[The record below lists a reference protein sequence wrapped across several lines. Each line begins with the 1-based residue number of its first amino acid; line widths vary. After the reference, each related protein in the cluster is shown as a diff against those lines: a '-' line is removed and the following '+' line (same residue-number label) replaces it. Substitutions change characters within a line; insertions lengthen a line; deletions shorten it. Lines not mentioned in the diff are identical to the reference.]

1 LLAGKRGETVISRRE
16 TVRKRREMTFT
27 RHETVRKRH
36 EITVT
41 RDEKVRKR
49 HEITVTRREITVSS
63 FKSSSF
69 LIKLDGNGTV
79 EEECAV
85 QMKLPSKAY
94 PHTQGIVLTGLRLG
108 VVMGLR
114 VRAVGGS
121 TRSSGWS
128 NGISRMAI

>member
-1 LLAGKRGETVISRRE
+1 MRHE
-16 TVRKRREMTFT
+16 TVRKRHEITVTRDETVRKRHEITVT

-41 RDEKVRKR
+41 RDETVRKRHEITVTRHETVRKR

-69 LIKLDGNGTV
+69 LIKLDGNETV

-85 QMKLPSKAY
+85 QIKLPSKAY
-94 PHTQGIVLTGLRLG
+94 ARLPSGLCLSQTQLHFE
-108 VVMGLR
+108 
-114 VRAVGGS
+114 S
-121 TRSSGWS
+121 KPDF
-128 NGISRMAI
+128 SR